1 MTNKRKHAE
10 ALIIIIDCRPTAFTK
25 YIMHEFI
32 KIDISYM
39 LCDLLHV
46 FNVIDWKTL
55 NSNGKINFSV
65 LTDYFAMLIQFEYIY
80 STVYP

>member
-1 MTNKRKHAE
+1 MTMTNEQKHAD
-10 ALIIIIDCRPTAFTK
+10 ALIIIIGRCQTAFTL

-32 KIDISYM
+32 KIDIKYL

-55 NSNGKINFSV
+55 NSNGKIILSV
-65 LTDYFAMLIQFEYIY
+65 LTEYLLC
-80 STVYP
+80 